1 MLPCSQD
8 AFTGPCTE
16 EAVSSSHSQII
27 CMIVFNIILMIVFNI
42 ILTPTRRFS
51 NGLFTPVFRTEV
63 LIDSY
68 CLILARCSSFIL
80 TLLD

>member
-16 EAVSSSHSQII
+16 EVVSSSHSQII
-27 CMIVFNIILMIVFNI
+27 CMIVFNIIL
-42 ILTPTRRFS
+42 TSTRRFFE
-51 NGLFTPVFRTEV
+51 LFIHAVFTTEV
-63 LIDSY
+63 LNDSY
-68 CLILARCSSFIL
+68 CLILPTCSSFIL